1 MKATKMNINR
11 DTKTIRSYTNAF
23 NYRDTEQG
31 VLFFGCILIP
41 LISMIMFMN
50 VFDLEKNN
58 FYEAIKS
65 IKLWLCL
72 LFGYVSLVTIY
83 GLLKLNFIQKFV
95 KFLNRIFFKIDNQYA
110 KLILDA
116 AFVYDYNLTV
126 QNAMRQL
133 IKHIY
138 SPHFNQEMA
147 EEVMML
153 DNCITM
159 LIDEDLKNNP
169 KQISKSCY
177 DMIYNETKQLNEKFN
192 SLKNQYEMQQELL
205 RKQHADHLEDTL
217 MTYKNTLNKQND
229 QYLL

>member
-1 MKATKMNINR
+1 MNINR

-23 NYRDTEQG
+23 NYRDADQG

-110 KLILDA
+110 KLIIDA

-133 IKHIY
+133 IKHIS
-138 SPHFNQEMA
+138 SPYFNQEMA
-147 EEVMML
+147 DKVMVL

-169 KQISKSCY
+169 KQISKSYY
-177 DMIYNETKQLNEKFN
+177 DMIYNETKQLAEKFV
-192 SLKNQYEMQQELL
+192 SFKNQYETQQELL
-205 RKQHADHLEDTL
+205 RKKHEKHLAETLKTDKSNLGKQDKQH
-217 MTYKNTLNKQND
+217 QF
-229 QYLL
+229 